1 MKSSK
6 GFKGSKYA
14 KPDNLREY
22 QRVLISELLSANS
35 YQRTPISELLSAN
48 SYQQT
53 PISKLLSARA

>member
-22 QRVLISELLSANS
+22 LRVLISELLSARAS
-35 YQRTPISELLSAN
+35 YQRTLISESLA
-48 SYQQT
+48 
-53 PISKLLSARA
+53 A